1 MLSTSKKT
9 KFQYQYLLVAVVVIL
24 AIISVIALY
33 QAGVLPAISTGQGA
47 SASVDLSWPPRPDL
61 SHLNQQAVIPFTGSA
76 EGLGV
81 YHSGGWGGPVAGQNG
96 MDIYHPSSIQYDSPE
111 R

>member
-1 MLSTSKKT
+1 MISTSSKT
-9 KFQYQYLLVAVVVIL
+9 KFQYQYLLIAAVLIL
-24 AIISVIALY
+24 AIVSVIALY

-61 SHLNQQAVIPFTGSA
+61 SHLNQQAVIPVTGSA

-81 YHSGGWGGPVAGQNG
+81 YRSGGWGGPVLVQNVS
-96 MDIYHPSSIQYDSPE
+96 DIYHPSSIQYDSPG